1 MRGHR
6 REKFIKIQVKRLQ
19 NNRHFEA
26 LVARGK
32 IAGACATFNLAS
44 GASNGTLNAGEHMV
58 TRFKSGYLIIVTREM
73 SKQRSTTRSA
83 KAPRAAS
90 TDVPSTGPVVLN
102 KDGNVAI
109 KIQAKPGAKCN
120 NVTGI
125 SDEAVGIAISAPPTE
140 GEANAELVKYLASI
154 FGVRKSDVSLDRG
167 SRSRQKVVVVSGI
180 TTDQVLS
187 KLKGEMDN

>member
-1 MRGHR
+1 MFTRL
-6 REKFIKIQVKRLQ
+6 KR
-19 NNRHFEA
+19 
-26 LVARGK
+26 
-32 IAGACATFNLAS
+32 CC
-44 GASNGTLNAGEHMV
+44 
-58 TRFKSGYLIIVTREM
+58 GYLIVTREM
-73 SKQRSTTRSA
+73 SKQRSTKNA
-83 KAPRAAS
+83 KASKTAS
-90 TDVPSTGPVVLN
+90 TNVPSTGPVILD

-120 NVTGI
+120 NITDI

-154 FGVRKSDVSLDRG
+154 FGVRKSDVTLDRG

-180 TTDQVLS
+180 TTDQVLT

>member
-1 MRGHR
+1 MCIFDLARTYD
-6 REKFIKIQVKRLQ
+6 KFR
-19 NNRHFEA
+19 A
-26 LVARGK
+26 
-32 IAGACATFNLAS
+32 
-44 GASNGTLNAGEHMV
+44 EHMV
-58 TRFKSGYLIIVTREM
+58 TRFKNCRGYLIITREM
-73 SKQRSTTRSA
+73 SKQRSARNA

-90 TDVPSTGPVVLN
+90 TGDPSTGPVVLD

-120 NVTGI
+120 NITDI

-167 SRSRQKVVVVSGI
+167 SRSRQKVVVVTGI
-180 TTDQVLS
+180 TTDQVLA